1 MIEESLLGPPPLRP
15 EGLACPRG
23 RLNSP
28 PAPSSRPAS
37 ASSRASAARSLHTPS
52 PIPAEL
58 LPAPRGQL
66 QGRQGAAGQ
75 VEGRLGNGGQVA
87 SISKHPEQL
96 RHQWKTLF
104 RRLLF
109 QKCLGQSQ
117 HSWNTV
123 FKRLSDTLR
132 MLSFCIQNLYT
143 DRMFHINF
151 FEN

>member
-23 RLNSP
+23 RLTSP

-75 VEGRLGNGGQVA
+75 VEGRLGNGGSGLVEGELVYGRSRDEAGRWQEEISHGFERLVA
-87 SISKHPEQL
+87 LASRVDMRSALDSPHWSQSSCNP
-96 RHQWKTLF
+96 
-104 RRLLF
+104 
-109 QKCLGQSQ
+109 KC
-117 HSWNTV
+117 
-123 FKRLSDTLR
+123 
-132 MLSFCIQNLYT
+132 
-143 DRMFHINF
+143 
-151 FEN
+151 